1 VLDRLRGSL
10 GAVLAS
16 LGSKAAKVIPSPTPW
31 TLVGF
36 AFAFLAFIFYGGGN
50 QTLAGLLVVLAGFFD
65 VLDGAVARATGK
77 ISARG
82 AFLDSTLD
90 RVSEMLIFLGILLG
104 NYVAPFFVLLAL
116 ALSLLV
122 SYARAKGDA
131 LGVNLAG
138 IGVGERS
145 ERFVVLIITSL
156 LGIVALGVL
165 IVVVLALLTFVERT
179 IRVSRALGR
188 QRPVAEISQPAPA
201 RRDS

>member
-36 AFAFLAFIFYGGGN
+36 VFAFLAFIFYGGGN
-50 QTLAGLLVVLAGFFD
+50 QTIAGLLVVVSGFFD
-65 VLDGAVARATGK
+65 VIDGAVARATGK

-90 RVSEMLIFLGILLG
+90 RVSELLIFLGILLG

-122 SYARAKGDA
+122 SYTRAKGDA

-145 ERFVVLIITSL
+145 ERFVALIVTSL

-165 IVVVLALLTFVERT
+165 IVVVLALFTFVERT
-179 IRVSRALGR
+179 IRVSSALGR
-188 QRPVAEISQPAPA
+188 QRPVAGTPPAPA
-201 RRDS
+201 

>member
-31 TLVGF
+31 TLIGF
-36 AFAFLAFIFYGGGN
+36 VFASLAFIFYGGGN
-50 QTLAGLLVVLAGFFD
+50 QTTAGLLVVLTGLFD
-65 VLDGAVARATGK
+65 VIDGAVARATGK
-77 ISARG
+77 TSARG

-122 SYARAKGDA
+122 SYTRAKGDA

-145 ERFVVLIITSL
+145 ERFVVLIVASI

-165 IVVVLALLTFVERT
+165 IIVVLALLTFVERA
-179 IRVSRALGR
+179 IRVTRALGR
-188 QRPVAEISQPAPA
+188 QRPVAEISPPAPA
-201 RRDS
+201 

>member
-16 LGSKAAKVIPSPTPW
+16 LGSKAAKVIPNPTPW
-31 TLVGF
+31 TLFGF
-36 AFAFLAFIFYGGGN
+36 VFASLAFIFYGGGN
-50 QTLAGLLVVLAGFFD
+50 QTIAGLLVVLAGFFD
-65 VLDGAVARATGK
+65 VIDGAVARATGK
-77 ISARG
+77 TSARG

-90 RVSEMLIFLGILLG
+90 RVSEVLIFLGILLG

-122 SYARAKGDA
+122 SYTRAKGDA

-145 ERFVVLIITSL
+145 ERFVVLIVTSL

-165 IVVVLALLTFVERT
+165 IIVVLALLTFVERT
-179 IRVSRALGR
+179 IRVSGALGR
-188 QRPVAEISQPAPA
+188 QRRVAGTPPPAPA
-201 RRDS
+201 

>member
-36 AFAFLAFIFYGGGN
+36 VFASLAFIFYGGGN
-50 QTLAGLLVVLAGFFD
+50 QTLAGLLVVFSGFFD

-104 NYVAPFFVLLAL
+104 NYTAPFFVLLAL

-122 SYARAKGDA
+122 SYTRAKGDA

-145 ERFVVLIITSL
+145 ERFVVLIVTSI
-156 LGIVALGVL
+156 LGVVALGVL

-188 QRPVAEISQPAPA
+188 LRPVAGTPPQAPA
-201 RRDS
+201 

>member
-65 VLDGAVARATGK
+65 VLDGAVASATGK

>member
-16 LGSKAAKVIPSPTPW
+16 LGSKAAKVIPSPMPW
-31 TLVGF
+31 TLIGF
-36 AFAFLAFIFYGGGN
+36 AFAFLAFFFYAGGD
-50 QTLAGLLVVLAGFFD
+50 QPLAGLLVVLAGFFD
-65 VLDGAVARATGK
+65 VLDGAVARAKDK

-122 SYARAKGDA
+122 SYTRAKGDA

-145 ERFVVLIITSL
+145 ERFVVLIVTSI
-156 LGIVALGVL
+156 LGVVALGVL

-179 IRVSRALGR
+179 VRVSRALGR
-188 QRPVAEISQPAPA
+188 QRRVAEVSPAAPA
-201 RRDS
+201 

>member
-31 TLVGF
+31 TLIGF
-36 AFAFLAFIFYGGGN
+36 VFASLAFIFYGGGN
-50 QTLAGLLVVLAGFFD
+50 QTIAGLLVVLSGFFD
-65 VLDGAVARATGK
+65 LIDGAVARATGK

-122 SYARAKGDA
+122 SYTRAKGDA

-145 ERFVVLIITSL
+145 ERFVVLIVTSL

-165 IVVVLALLTFVERT
+165 IIVVLALLTFVERT
-179 IRVSRALGR
+179 IRVSGALGR
-188 QRPVAEISQPAPA
+188 QRQVAGTPPAPA
-201 RRDS
+201 